1 MIMMYLMVADI
12 NECNAT
18 GTVSCQVI
26 FTNTPGVVINGGS
39 QGSLLSKI
47 LGPQESINPTNT
59 PGVVSN
65 GGSQGSQESA
75 DMTSL
80 LAGVL
85 GVVGGVIIV
94 SVVAIAVVIAFIKV
108 RKRKKEQNG
117 NRHQETRYE

>member
-1 MIMMYLMVADI
+1 MV
-12 NECNAT
+12 
-18 GTVSCQVI
+18 S
-26 FTNTPGVVINGGS
+26 NGGS

-59 PGVVSN
+59 PGLVSN

-80 LAGVL
+80 LDGVL
-85 GVVGGVIIV
+85 GAVSGVIIV
-94 SVVAIAVVIAFIKV
+94 SIVAIAVLIAVTKV

-117 NRHQETRYE
+117 NRHQGTRYEWL